1 MRISTVLALLIG
13 LTLIPVGLLFI
24 ATNSSGHTTN
34 SYENE
39 LSLERDHFFSVGGE
53 RAERILA
60 EYSST
65 EPVDIYLTTN
75 SSASHAELT
84 SIESLEDYILLEGG
98 KSSGKI
104 DYKTQG
110 KNEKYYLIFNNIND
124 LTIHLRV
131 YIEFVDDNNV
141 GFNIIPGLVLMLSG
155 VILLMVGIYFHIKVI
170 KR

>member
-1 MRISTVLALLIG
+1 MRISTVLAILIG
-13 LTLIPVGLLFI
+13 LILIPIGILFI
-24 ATNSSGHTTN
+24 SANSSGHSAN

-39 LSLERDHFFSVGGE
+39 LYLERNHFFTVGGE
-53 RAERILA
+53 SAEKINA

-104 DYKTQG
+104 EYKTPD
-110 KNEKYYLIFNNIND
+110 KNKKYYLIFNNIND
-124 LTIHLRV
+124 LTIQLHV
-131 YIEFVDDNNV
+131 YIEFIDDNNQLY
-141 GFNIIPGLVLMLSG
+141 NLLPGLVLIFSG
-155 VILLMVGIYFHIKVI
+155 IILLTVGIYFQIKAV